1 MRDAV
6 LWSAGAIVAVVLA
19 GCASTKP
26 TTPGQA
32 PDRAAGRSEQGA
44 GSGAAAPRGTGDA
57 TVVKTSQKPINR
69 RCPTMQEHRID
80 PHEVY
85 LYKGVAIGFCCPDCA
100 EGFRAMSEAERDEVL
115 EIART
120 LTE

>member
-1 MRDAV
+1 MRQIRFLAAGVVGVTV
-6 LWSAGAIVAVVLA
+6 LT
-19 GCASTKP
+19 GCATEGSAHREASTAGP
-26 TTPGQA
+26 
-32 PDRAAGRSEQGA
+32 AAL
-44 GSGAAAPRGTGDA
+44 TDA
-57 TVVKTSQKPINR
+57 TVVKTNQKPINR

-100 EGFRAMSEAERDEVL
+100 EGFRAMSETERDEVL
-115 EIART
+115 EIARK